1 MGRGGGEAENGVAPV
16 IATLLILALTIF
28 MVAIFATVILNIGNT
43 DAAPIA
49 GVIISEN
56 NGVISLTHYSG
67 AALHVGEY
75 KILVNGVD
83 QTNKFQPAGRDFSPG
98 TKLTWDL
105 GITQPL
111 SDVSVVYTG
120 EGKSVVIAEKKFNR
134 EGTAKANAKFSA
146 SVPAGKGKDAT
157 SQVKTGVSGAQAL
170 PAIVADQ
177 ADVWVVLDSVSGQVT
192 VEFTA
197 EESSDMTYSW
207 TFSNGQ
213 TNSTR
218 MASFVYNTAG
228 SYTVRLDIVDNISGD
243 VGTSSMIVA
252 VRNPGVTVMLWVK
265 SEEIYPAGSSDIWM
279 IAERGYGGDVDR
291 IWKMQFS
298 YPNSH
303 GLQMV
308 FYFEKTGSAPNTQ
321 IRFKT
326 PPSLE
331 KKWYHMTGVYDQRGI
346 SRLDRSKLYIYG
358 VDSGNTPTEDHGS
371 LPLNIPTQP
380 KYDVTHWD
388 MPGGKF
394 ATEIPHE
401 VNFPLTAEEIAAI
414 YTFEKGGYT

>member
-28 MVAIFATVILNIGNT
+28 MVAIFAAVILNIGNT

-49 GVIISEN
+49 GVIISDN

-83 QTNKFQPAGRDFSPG
+83 QTNKFQPVGRDFSPG

-111 SDVSVVYTG
+111 SDVSVIYTG
-120 EGKSVVIAEKKFNR
+120 DGKSVVIAEKKFNR
-134 EGTAKANAKFSA
+134 EGTAKANANFSA

-157 SQVKTGVSGAQAL
+157 SQVKTDVSGARAL
-170 PAIVADQ
+170 PAIVADR
-177 ADVWVVLDSVSGQVT
+177 ADVWVVRNQTSGQVT

-218 MASFVYNTAG
+218 MASFVSTTAG

-243 VGTSSMIVA
+243 VGTSSKIVA
-252 VRNPGVTVMLWVK
+252 VRNPGVTALAWIKRDSDISSEIKAPIVARTAAIVGVAMDNKGGWEIRYDPGGSHGIHFKSKFSENPGKQIQVK
-265 SEEIYPAGSSDIWM
+265 SRILMVLGTWYHAAGVVDQSGTTIQERQRIYVNG
-279 IAERGYGGDVDR
+279 V
-291 IWKMQFS
+291 
-298 YPNSH
+298 YPP
-303 GLQMV
+303 L
-308 FYFEKTGSAPNTQ
+308 TQ
-321 IRFKT
+321 NEPTIT
-326 PPSLE
+326 PPE
-331 KKWYHMTGVYDQRGI
+331 KIYMEPASSSIKRNTPFFSVSSYSEVPFPLSGPEITSIYDVE
-346 SRLDRSKLYIYG
+346 KLY
-358 VDSGNTPTEDHGS
+358 PR
-371 LPLNIPTQP
+371 
-380 KYDVTHWD
+380 
-388 MPGGKF
+388 
-394 ATEIPHE
+394 
-401 VNFPLTAEEIAAI
+401 
-414 YTFEKGGYT
+414 